1 MHERKITK
9 LDDKTWMDIAFE
21 SVVPDGALFMF
32 PALFEALV
40 EFAEDSRGVLDAEQR
55 RELRGVLLRVL
66 SMRDDVHRLPHC
78 VFARDQGVVND
89 RGGWQYSPFI
99 AAAIARL
106 RVECDGDEGRLD
118 VDDVV
123 GEIMRREPLRGRA
136 AELLDAYRSE
146 LESYTPQLVIRMMP
160 TVYKREPIDEALLE
174 RGDEAG
180 LLTYARRR
188 SRELQLRLFLQ
199 LRPNFCIYVH
209 PDGTTKES
217 ENPPNHG
224 LGDALFGSEGRLTT
238 FRTDDINFQMLV
250 GFVPTREHLKN

>member
-1 MHERKITK
+1 MCERRIKR

-21 SVVPDGALFMF
+21 SFVPDGALFMF
-32 PALFEALV
+32 PALFDALV
-40 EFAEDSRGVLDAEQR
+40 KLAEDNLGALNEEQR
-55 RELRGVLLRVL
+55 RELRGVLLHAL
-66 SMRDDVHRLPHC
+66 SRRDDVHRLPHS
-78 VFARDQGVVND
+78 VFARDRGVVNE

-99 AAAIARL
+99 SAAIARL

-146 LESYTPQLVIRMMP
+146 LESYTPHLVIRMMP
-160 TVYKREPIDEALLE
+160 TVCKREPIDATLLE
-174 RGDEAG
+174 RGDEAA
-180 LLTYARRR
+180 LLEYAKRR

-199 LRPNFCIYVH
+199 LRPNFCIYVR
-209 PDGTTKES
+209 PDGTTEES
-217 ENPPNHG
+217 EDPPSHG
-224 LGDALFGSEGRLTT
+224 LGDALFGSEGRLAI

-250 GFVPTREHLKN
+250 GFVPTYDHTMN